1 MTYLRTDKIKNDF
14 KNINQLYCV
23 NLICILIQVTVKKK
37 PTLLLICFRQENSI
51 VVNEMY
57 AGDMT
62 EYRGLLQNNPIMGSV
77 GRGNIR

>member
-23 NLICILIQVTVKKK
+23 NFICILIQVTLKKN
-37 PTLLLICFRQENSI
+37 TLLLICFRQENST

-57 AGDMT
+57 ASDMS
-62 EYRGLLQNNPIMGSV
+62 EYRSLLQNNPIMGSV